1 MAEHLNTHRLT
12 HRTFNAF
19 LLDCIIDLAHL
30 FQVQFTRQYYHIGK
44 LRIKLQGFSIADIQL
59 SRQMYLLSHLV
70 TVSHHS
76 HIGSNHGTHAPADFG
91 FKCVGNGFLGCIH
104 NLAHQF
110 DVLII
115 DDRIDGQVT
124 LYPMFITHLCDLTQ
138 IINSKRAGRTGA
150 HIQTLNAKIDGICS
164 RMKSCRQ

>member
-1 MAEHLNTHRLT
+1 MAEHLNTNRLT

-19 LLDCIIDLAHL
+19 LLDCIIDLTHL
-30 FQVQFTRQYYHIGK
+30 LQIQLTRQYYHIGK
-44 LRIKLQGFSIADIQL
+44 LCIKLQGFSIADIQL

-76 HIGSNHGTHAPADFG
+76 HIGSNHGTDAS
-91 FKCVGNGFLGCIH
+91 FLGCIH

-115 DDRIDGQVT
+115 DNRIDGQVT